1 MSIQKGFAKASWQK
15 ASLHTSTMGRSL
27 LLALTWA
34 TVLLHVFAGTAI
46 KENGARFARVE
57 GVHVRDDDQV
67 QQVPSVNVAA
77 VEIEAARVI
86 VDNAIKEMSKLNKA
100 RLENPARNKYTL
112 KPSTLGRK
120 RDDSTDSAPPLLDI
134 TSEIARAA
142 ALIANVDASSD
153 TSPSSVTVPKRDGR
167 FWMEG
172 LDRKGTVPWGND
184 TTYKV

>member
-15 ASLHTSTMGRSL
+15 ASLHTSTMGRSV

-112 KPSTLGRK
+112 KSTTLGRK
-120 RDDSTDSAPPLLDI
+120 RDDSTDSTPPLLDI